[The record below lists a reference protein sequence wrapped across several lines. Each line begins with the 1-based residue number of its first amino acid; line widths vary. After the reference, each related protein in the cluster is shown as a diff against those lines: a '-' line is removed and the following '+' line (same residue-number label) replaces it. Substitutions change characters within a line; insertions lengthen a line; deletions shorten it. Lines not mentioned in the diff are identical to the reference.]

1 MLRLP
6 RPLLFVALMGI
17 PLAVCAQVYQ
27 WTDSHGTVHYS
38 DSPPPQGVHYKAMK
52 IAGSA
57 GPVVQD
63 RPSTGP
69 ADATAET
76 HTTTND
82 DRRQAATDTPSNRK
96 KLCDTLHANIAL
108 LEQSSRPVI
117 YKDDKG
123 KQQVMSQDR
132 RKQELDKQQG
142 QYRQFCQK

>member
-38 DSPPPQGVHYKAMK
+38 DSPPPQGVHYQNVK
-52 IAGSA
+52 IAGGSR
-57 GPVVQD
+57 PVVQD

-69 ADATAET
+69 ADDTPPTRTATA
-76 HTTTND
+76 NG
-82 DRRQAATDTPSNRK
+82 QSMPDTPSNRK
-96 KLCDTLHANIAL
+96 KLCDDLRANIAL
-108 LEQSSRPVI
+108 LQQSSRPVI
-117 YKDDKG
+117 YKDAKG

-142 QYRQFCQK
+142 QYQKFCQR